1 MPIAYLSLGSN
12 MGDRLGNIQRAVS
25 VLSSNYSIKVIRT
38 SAFYETEPWGN
49 KNQAWFVNA
58 CIEISTKLSPKELLS
73 ACFEVEKIL
82 GRVRDENTPKWSS
95 RTIDI
100 DIIFYDDLI
109 LNEPDL
115 TIPHKY
121 MHQRAFVLVPLLE
134 LIADYKHP
142 KFNITLEEMYYNL
155 ETLEDVYLY
164 GTRYTSPN

>member
-1 MPIAYLSLGSN
+1 M
-12 MGDRLGNIQRAVS
+12 
-25 VLSSNYSIKVIRT
+25 
-38 SAFYETEPWGN
+38 
-49 KNQAWFVNA
+49 
-58 CIEISTKLSPKELLS
+58 TKIP
-73 ACFEVEKIL
+73 
-82 GRVRDENTPKWSS
+82 PKWSS